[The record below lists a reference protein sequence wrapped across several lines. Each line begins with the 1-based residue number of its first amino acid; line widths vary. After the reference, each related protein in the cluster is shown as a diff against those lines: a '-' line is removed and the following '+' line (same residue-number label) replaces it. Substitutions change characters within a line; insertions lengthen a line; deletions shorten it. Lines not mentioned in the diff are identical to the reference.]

1 MFKFCGY
8 PRLLNMVNEA
18 FQWAAGLPVQ
28 SASENMCNM
37 PTVCEGYR
45 IFFFTFAQSALPC
58 MHHQLT
64 CKVTQV
70 TSQSKVLIEV
80 AGRPQGLPCWA
91 PGLPGPLL
99 GAHLAPYPGGPTHIW
114 HR

>member
-1 MFKFCGY
+1 
-8 PRLLNMVNEA
+8 
-18 FQWAAGLPVQ
+18 
-28 SASENMCNM
+28 M
-37 PTVCEGYR
+37 PTVWEGYL
-45 IFFFTFAQSALPC
+45 ISFFKKILQTFAQSALPC
-58 MHHQLT
+58 MHPQLT

-80 AGRPQGLPCWA
+80 AGRQAARPQGLPCWA